1 MKKIIAFSLSFAILG
16 MGILGASVFFCL
28 TSLNRNAI
36 MVATP
41 EAAQVCSED
50 LMTAIQAGDYTA
62 ATGCLY
68 GQVNLGAD
76 REPGDDLGALIWN
89 AFQESITYEFIG
101 DCYATTTGVARDLWI
116 TTLDLTSLNQNLT
129 QRVTDLAESSK
140 DSIYDSEGHI
150 LEDRFHQILLTA
162 LAEALD
168 QDAST
173 MTHQIQLN
181 LIYQNGQWWVVPDA
195 ALLQAI
201 SGGVAG

>member
-1 MKKIIAFSLSFAILG
+1 MKKIIAFSLIFAILG
-16 MGILGASVFFCL
+16 MGILGGSVFFCL